1 MASAIMMLSLRV
13 APKDEA
19 AFTEFYHHRYIPRLL
34 EVAPEIVSARRYE
47 EWGVEGSLAWF
58 RKRFLTVYE
67 LVADDPVAAV
77 ADALARPGR
86 EAEKAE
92 WAAFLESGAVK
103 DVERHVYVER
113 FAHPRRTVDGAFG
126 GRPFFMVSVETN
138 PAETARFDV
147 WYETDYLPKTLADI
161 PTFAACRR
169 YRSLD
174 RDVERVHT
182 VYEANDEAALIRSFQ
197 LLRAPWRYGSNAA
210 WEAHVGHAIR
220 WQDAAGWR
228 PIYRRPG

>member
-1 MASAIMMLSLRV
+1 MLNAIMMLTLRV

-34 EVAPEIVSARRYE
+34 EVAPEIVTARRYE

-58 RKRFLTVYE
+58 RKRFLTIYE
-67 LVADDPVAAV
+67 ISTDREPVAAV

-92 WAAFLESGAVK
+92 WASFGSALK

-113 FAHPRRTVDGAFG
+113 WAHPRRACDGPFG
-126 GRPFFMVSVETN
+126 GRPFFMVSVETD
-138 PAETARFDV
+138 PGHADRFRS
-147 WYETDYLPKTLADI
+147 WYETDYLPKTMADI
-161 PTFAACRR
+161 PTFTACRR
-169 YRSLD
+169 YRSID
-174 RDVERVHT
+174 RDVERTHT
-182 VYEANDEAALIRSFQ
+182 IYEANDEAALIRSFQ

-210 WEAHVGHAIR
+210 WEGEVGTAIA
-220 WQDAAGWR
+220 WQDAAAWR